1 LSIYS
6 DLIRSDSPVGYWTL
20 NELTGTISSDLS
32 GGGRDASIFGG
43 VTKGILSPIRSD
55 PNAMQFDGVNGR
67 LQVAS
72 TPSGGAF
79 DFSGNQSYS
88 IELWAYAIE
97 NSPNAVW
104 RRMIEREIFGT
115 RNGYGLLIGQNTSI
129 FSFERWAANVG
140 AGTGNFTMP
149 LGFWCYLLG
158 TYDGVNLKAYG
169 NNILKSTVASAG
181 AVTAQAATLNLGAD
195 GGGSGSFWKGGLNQI
210 AIYNYVLST
219 TQRTNHFLAASQIFK
234 SNAHIITSRDAIGV
248 IRTR

>member
-1 LSIYS
+1 MSIYS

-20 NELTGTISSDLS
+20 NELIGTISSDLS

-79 DFSGNQSYS
+79 DFSGNQPYS
-88 IELWAYAIE
+88 MELWAYATE

-104 RRMIEREIFGT
+104 RRMLERETYVT
-115 RNGYGLLIGQNTSI
+115 RNGYGLLIGQNTSV
-129 FSFERWAANVG
+129 FSFERWAAG
-140 AGTGNFTMP
+140 AGVGTGGFTMP
-149 LGFWCYLLG
+149 LGFWCYILG
-158 TYDGVNLKAYG
+158 TYDGTNLRAYG
-169 NNILKSTVASAG
+169 NNVLKDTRAQVG
-181 AVTAQAATLNLGAD
+181 AVTAQAATLDFGSAGA
-195 GGGSGSFWKGGLNQI
+195 GSGSFWKGGLDQI

-248 IRTR
+248 IKTR